1 MSEFEPIIVTFACHY
16 CAYGAADLAGVM
28 RLQYPPSIRIVKVP
42 CTGRVDVHHILTA
55 FEKGADGVIVA
66 GCRIGDCHFKDGN
79 IKATRRVQYVR
90 KLLKE
95 IGLDEERLNMYYMSS
110 AEGARFAEVASEMTE
125 KIKSLGP
132 NPLRKEAKR

>member
-1 MSEFEPIIVTFACHY
+1 MSDFEPIIVTFACHY

-42 CTGRVDVHHILTA
+42 CTGRVDIHHILTA

-79 IKATRRVQYVR
+79 LKATRRVQYAK

-95 IGLDEERLNMYYMSS
+95 IGLDEERLEMYYMSS

-125 KIKSLGP
+125 KIKNLGP
-132 NPLRKEAKR
+132 NPLRKEARK

>member
-1 MSEFEPIIVTFACHY
+1 MSDFEPIIVTFACHY

-42 CTGRVDVHHILTA
+42 CTGRVDIHHILTA

-66 GCRIGDCHFKDGN
+66 GCRIGDCHFQDGN
-79 IKATRRVQYVR
+79 LKATRRVQYAR

-95 IGLDEERLNMYYMSS
+95 IGLDEERLEIYYMSS

-125 KIKSLGP
+125 RIKSLGP
-132 NPLRKEAKR
+132 NPLRKEARK

>member
-1 MSEFEPIIVTFACHY
+1 
-16 CAYGAADLAGVM
+16 
-28 RLQYPPSIRIVKVP
+28 
-42 CTGRVDVHHILTA
+42 VDVHHILTA

>member
-79 IKATRRVQYVR
+79 IKATKRVQYVR